1 LGKNINKSSFAKQ
14 AAILAAA
21 GLFVRFIGFVYRL
34 PLTALIGDAGNDIY
48 STGYYIY
55 NFFLIASSAGLPVAI
70 SKMVSERVALKQY
83 RNAHK
88 VFRVSLMLT
97 TATGIIGAVVM
108 WYGAETFA
116 KLAITPESKYAIQT
130 LSPTVFI
137 VAIMSSFR
145 GYFQGLKTN
154 VPTAISQIIE
164 QIFNAVFSVL
174 LAYLWLGKG
183 LEFAAAGGTVGTGV
197 GAFSGLLFLILTY
210 IVIRPNILKKAHKN
224 LDHTEEEETL
234 GIAKTLLQMS
244 AVIIA
249 GTAIMSVTNL
259 IDLTMVKNLLHESGF
274 FTDTQIKLLYGQL
287 TGKFYTI
294 TTLPVAL
301 SAAFATSTIPHIA
314 SSLVLKDREGVK
326 RKINTALRLTML
338 LSIPAAI
345 GIGVLGVPIIKLLY
359 PSAPAGGEMLTI
371 GAASIIFL
379 SLANI
384 CAGIL
389 QGIGKSLLPVITI
402 ALGAVIKIIFNYFL
416 IPIASINVS
425 GSILS
430 TTACYMVASIID
442 VWFLERYTRVKID
455 FNAIF
460 GKPLVAATVMGIV
473 CWLTYSGMILFIKS
487 NTIVTLIAIAVS
499 VAVYAIVLLL
509 IKGITKADIEMFP
522 AGRKL
527 SKLLIELR
535 LLSE

>member
-1 LGKNINKSSFAKQ
+1 LEKGKNKSSFAKQ

-21 GLFVRFIGFVYRL
+21 GLCVRFIGFIYRL

-48 STGYYIY
+48 ATGYYIY
-55 NFFLIASSAGLPVAI
+55 NFFLIASSAGLPAAV
-70 SKMVSERVALKQY
+70 SKMVSERAALKQY

-88 VFRVSLMLT
+88 VFQVSLAI
-97 TATGIIGAVVM
+97 TAVTGVIAALMM

-116 KLAITPESKYAIQT
+116 RLAITPESKYAIRT
-130 LSPTVFI
+130 LAPTVLI

-183 LEFAAAGGTVGTGV
+183 LEYAAAGGTVGTGI
-197 GAFSGLLFLILTY
+197 GALSGLVFLIFTY
-210 IVIRPNILKKAHKN
+210 MVIRPNILTKAREN
-224 LDHTEEEETL
+224 RDHAEQEDTIH
-234 GIAKTLLQMS
+234 IAKTLIQMS
-244 AVIIA
+244 AIIIA

-259 IDLTMVKNLLHESGF
+259 IDLTMVKKLLHETGI
-274 FTDTQIKLLYGQL
+274 FTDEKIKLLYGQL

-314 SSLVLKDREGVK
+314 SSLILKDTEGVK

-359 PSAPAGGEMLTI
+359 PSAPEGGEMLTI
-371 GAASIIFL
+371 GASSIVFL

-389 QGIGKSLLPVITI
+389 QGIGKSQVPVITI
-402 ALGAVIKIIFNYFL
+402 ALGAVLKVILNYFL
-416 IPIASINVS
+416 IPIASLNVS

-430 TTACYMVASIID
+430 TVACYMVASLID
-442 VWFLERYTRVKID
+442 LWYLKRYTRVKID

-460 GKPLVAATVMGIV
+460 GKPLIAGTIMGIV
-473 CWLTYSGMILFIKS
+473 CWLTYMGMLLFIKS
-487 NTIVTLIAIAVS
+487 NTIVTIITIIVS
-499 VAVYAIVLLL
+499 VMVYAIVLLL
-509 IKGITKADIEMFP
+509 IKGITREDINLFP
-522 AGRKL
+522 AGKKL
-527 SKLLIELR
+527 SKLLIRLR
-535 LLSE
+535 LLNE

>member
-1 LGKNINKSSFAKQ
+1 MGKNINKSSFAKQ

-21 GLFVRFIGFVYRL
+21 GLFVRFIGFAYRL

-48 STGYYIY
+48 ATGYYIY

-83 RNAHK
+83 KNAHK
-88 VFRVSLMLT
+88 VFTVSLWLT
-97 TATGIIGAVVM
+97 SITGVIGALIM
-108 WYGAETFA
+108 WLGAETFA
-116 KLAITPESKYAIQT
+116 KLAITPESKYAI
-130 LSPTVFI
+130 LSLAPTVLI

-164 QIFNAVFSVL
+164 QIFNAIFSVL
-174 LAYLWLGKG
+174 LAYLWLSKG
-183 LEFAAAGGTVGTGV
+183 LEFAAAGGTVGTGI
-197 GAFSGLLFLILTY
+197 GALMGLLFLVFTY
-210 IVIRPNILKKAHKN
+210 AVIRPNILKKAHKN
-224 LDHTEEEETL
+224 HDNANEETSIY
-234 GIAKTLLQMS
+234 IAKTLLSMA

-259 IDLTMVKNLLHESGF
+259 IDLTMVKSLLHKSGN
-274 FTDTQIKLLYGQL
+274 FTNEQIKSLYGQL

-314 SSLVLKDREGVK
+314 SSLVLKDRQGVK

-345 GIGVLGVPIIKLLY
+345 GIGVLGDPIIKLLY
-359 PSAPAGGEMLTI
+359 PTAPEGGSMLTI
-371 GAASIIFL
+371 GAASIVFL

-389 QGIGKSLLPVITI
+389 QGIGRANIPVITI
-402 ALGAVIKIIFNYFL
+402 AVGAVVKIIFNFVL
-416 IPIASINVS
+416 IPIQSINVS

-430 TTACYMVASIID
+430 TTACYMIASIID
-442 VWFLERYTRVKID
+442 LYLLNRYTKVKID
-455 FNAIF
+455 YKAIF
-460 GKPLVAATVMGIV
+460 AKPLVAGTIMGIV
-473 CWLTYSGMILFIKS
+473 CFVTYSSLIRIIHI
-487 NTIVTLIAIAVS
+487 NAIVTLFTIALSI
-499 VAVYAIVLLL
+499 AVYAIVLLL
-509 IKGITKADIEMFP
+509 IKGITKEDIEKFP

-527 SKLLIELR
+527 SNLLIQLR
-535 LLSE
+535 LLNE

>member
-83 RNAHK
+83 KNAHK
-88 VFRVSLMLT
+88 VFQVSLLLT
-97 TATGIIGAVVM
+97 TTTGIIAAIVM

-116 KLAITPESKYAIQT
+116 KLAITPESKYAIRT
-130 LSPTVFI
+130 LAPTVFI

-197 GAFSGLLFLILTY
+197 GALSGLLFLILTY
-210 IVIRPNILKKAHKN
+210 VVIRPNILKKAHKN
-224 LDHTEEEETL
+224 LVHAEEEEAV

-244 AVIIA
+244 IVIIA

-259 IDLTMVKNLLHESGF
+259 IDLTMVKKLLHESGA
-274 FTDTQIKLLYGQL
+274 FTDMQIKLLYGQL

-314 SSLVLKDREGVK
+314 SSK

-338 LSIPAAI
+338 LSIPAAV
-345 GIGVLGVPIIKLLY
+345 GIGVLGVSIIKLLY

-371 GAASIIFL
+371 GAASIVFL

-389 QGIGKSLLPVITI
+389 QGIGKSLLPVMTI

-416 IPIASINVS
+416 IPIPAINVS

-430 TTACYMVASIID
+430 TTACYMVASIMD

-460 GKPLVAATVMGIV
+460 VKPSIAATVMGIV
-473 CWLTYSGMILFIKS
+473 CWLTYSVMILFIKS
-487 NTIVTLIAIAVS
+487 NTIVTLVAIVVS

-527 SKLLIELR
+527 SKLLIQLK
-535 LLSE
+535 LLNE